1 MATVK
6 PSAGD
11 LERYLKTLKGK
22 PLEASIDSLISLLK
36 RRQIQGSELCAVA
49 TAHILLQV
57 VAKSKWNDVD
67 SLLEK
72 VQQIGLR
79 LIAAQPKELV
89 VGNIVRRV
97 LSLIRDEAA
106 EDRNEDFSETA
117 TEVGGTPTTAVPDPS
132 KLEHQWPP
140 STYTKQ
146 DAGSDYITS
155 GPRPVRPG
163 FLTSASSFHVSKSLF
178 SLLEASPPVDTA
190 GIMAGSPFGKD
201 SGASTPLRGQSTKVH
216 ALRSE
221 VCEGI
226 EELKDEIG
234 QVDDQ
239 IAGAADVQIHPGD
252 YVLVHQPSATIQ
264 KFILRAATRR
274 KFTLFIAAGT
284 AACAGGESPYASFRK
299 KLSAAGISAIN
310 ILNSGLMAYMPRI
323 NKVILGARAV
333 LANGG
338 ILTDAG
344 AGVIA
349 RAAKEQGNP
358 VIILSGVYKL
368 CPESYFDEES
378 LVEWG
383 SSMGHVSFA
392 DGAMVNGVDVRS
404 AVSEF
409 VPPELLDTYITNLGA
424 HSRNHLSTIIADH
437 YKPEDVDFHLWS
449 TEADR

>member
-6 PSAGD
+6 PSVGD
-11 LERYLKTLKGK
+11 LERYLKSLKGK
-22 PLEASIDSLISLLK
+22 PLEASIDGLISLLK

-57 VAKSKWNDVD
+57 VAKSKWSDVD
-67 SLLEK
+67 QLLEK
-72 VQQIGLR
+72 IQQIGLR

-97 LSLIRDEAA
+97 LGLIRDEAA
-106 EDRNEDFSETA
+106 EDRNEDASETA
-117 TEVGGTPTTAVPDPS
+117 TEVGTTPTTAVPDPS

-146 DAGSDYITS
+146 DAGADYISS

-163 FLTSASSFHVSKSLF
+163 ALTSTSSFHVSKSLF
-178 SLLEASPPVDTA
+178 SLLEASPPADVSA
-190 GIMAGSPFGKD
+190 IMAGSPFGKD

-221 VCEGI
+221 VIEGI
-226 EELKDEIG
+226 EELKDEIS

-239 IAGAADVQIHPGD
+239 IAAAADVQIHPGD
-252 YVLVHQPSATIQ
+252 YVLVHQPSATVQ

-274 KFTLFIAAGT
+274 RFTVFIASEPARGSNE
-284 AACAGGESPYASFRK
+284 GPYASFRK
-299 KLSAAGISAIN
+299 KLTAAGIDSISIQN
-310 ILNSGLMAYMPRI
+310 GGMMAYMPRI

-383 SSMGHVSFA
+383 SSMNHVSFA

>member
-1 MATVK
+1 MATLK

-22 PLEASIDSLISLLK
+22 PLEASIDSLVSLLK

-57 VAKSKWNDVD
+57 VAKSKWSDAD
-67 SLLEK
+67 ALLEK
-72 VQQIGLR
+72 VQDIGLR

-97 LSLIRDEAA
+97 LGLIRDEAA
-106 EDRNEDFSETA
+106 EDRNEDASETA
-117 TEVGGTPTTAVPDPS
+117 TEAGATPTTAVPDPS

-146 DAGSDYITS
+146 DAGADYISS

-163 FLTSASSFHVSKSLF
+163 ALTSTSSFHVSKSLF
-178 SLLEASPPVDTA
+178 SLLEASPPADATSM
-190 GIMAGSPFGKD
+190 MAGSPFFKD
-201 SGASTPLRGQSTKVH
+201 SGASTPLRGQSTRVH

-221 VCEGI
+221 VIEGI
-226 EELKDEIG
+226 EELKDEIS

-239 IAGAADVQIHPGD
+239 IAAAADVQIHPGD
-252 YVLVHQPSATIQ
+252 YVLVHQPSATVQ

-274 KFTLFIAAGT
+274 RFTVFIVAEPTRAASE
-284 AACAGGESPYASFRK
+284 APYASFRK
-299 KLSAAGISAIN
+299 KLTAAGISSIS
-310 ILNSGLMAYMPRI
+310 ILNSGVMAYMPRI

-338 ILTDAG
+338 ILADAG

-368 CPESYFDEES
+368 CPESHFDEEN
-378 LVEWG
+378 LVGWG
-383 SSMGHVSFA
+383 SSMSHVSFA
-392 DGAMVNGVDVRS
+392 DGALVNGVDVRS

-409 VPPELLDTYITNLGA
+409 VPSELLDTYITNLGA